1 MEGQSSCKINIP
13 MGEMSHR
20 AKTVSVSKNR
30 SATHKCVNSPFLNSA
45 FYFYL
50 SYGTYHFLPCMI
62 IILYAGFSSHTT
74 ISSQHSFCSPQ
85 HNAICT
91 S

>member
-30 SATHKCVNSPFLNSA
+30 SATHKCVNSPFLNSLHFIFISHMA
-45 FYFYL
+45 RITFYL
-50 SYGTYHFLPCMI
+50 V
-62 IILYAGFSSHTT
+62 
-74 ISSQHSFCSPQ
+74 
-85 HNAICT
+85 
-91 S
+91 